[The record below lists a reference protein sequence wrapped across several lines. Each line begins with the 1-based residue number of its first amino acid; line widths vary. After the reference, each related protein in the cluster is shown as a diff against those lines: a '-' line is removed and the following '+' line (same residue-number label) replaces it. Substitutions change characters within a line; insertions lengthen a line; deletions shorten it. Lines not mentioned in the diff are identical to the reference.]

1 VAGWP
6 ATPGADYAAKLVDL
20 LDELIEAA
28 TDDDERNR
36 LQRFREAV
44 VSVGTGVV
52 TGVLTDLARRGI

>member
-1 VAGWP
+1 V
-6 ATPGADYAAKLVDL
+6 VDL
-20 LDELIEAA
+20 LDERIEAA
-28 TDDDERNR
+28 TGDDERNR